1 MQTQRMTSI
10 QASGQDVLIC
20 NDVKQRRDAT
30 MSLVIDGCIVT
41 LTSNASDGSGEVVQ
55 TMKEILLSAYRAK
68 TARG

>member
-1 MQTQRMTSI
+1 MTSI

-55 TMKEILLSAYRAK
+55 TMKEILLSAYRSK